1 MDNLLS
7 FVNKY
12 YIVFI
17 IISAVLILALIGYI
31 ADKKTK
37 EDITIKKRK
46 TVKTENIETIDE
58 NKNEGTKNQP
68 ENL

>member
-1 MDNLLS
+1 MDNLLN
-7 FVNKY
+7 FVSKY

-37 EDITIKKRK
+37 EDIIIKKGS
-46 TVKTENIETIDE
+46 IEELIIAALKADLE
-58 NKNEGTKNQP
+58 HLYLKKNQK
-68 ENL
+68 EQ